1 MYTLALDISTTTTGY
16 SLWNDKECIIS
27 GSAHKKAKKGDIWI
41 DRVKFMA
48 QEIKE
53 VIKGYQVDYIVVED
67 AFSRLNVNTL
77 KKLCLA
83 QGLIIGALLQGSCS
97 LVMVYPKTWQ
107 SYHGIANLKRE
118 QLKEFTPEN
127 APTIIHRELTNNTDD
142 EADAIHIGHWFVNQD
157 ISEITKEKE

>member
-53 VIKGYQVDYIVVED
+53 VVKGYQVDYIVVED

-83 QGLIIGALLQGSCS
+83 QGLIIGVVSQANSK

-107 SYHGIANLKRE
+107 KYYGIANLKRE
-118 QLKEFTPEN
+118 QLKEFTIEHSIKITN
-127 APTIIHRELTNNTDD
+127 QELMSGTDD
-142 EADAIHIGHWFVNQD
+142 EADAIHIGNWFVNQERLED
-157 ISEITKEKE
+157 

>member
-1 MYTLALDISTTTTGY
+1 MLTLALDISTTTTGY
-16 SLWNDKECIIS
+16 SLWNDKECIIN

-53 VIKGYQVDYIVVED
+53 VVKDYRIDYIVVED

-83 QGLIIGALLQGSCS
+83 QGLIIGALLEETCS

-107 SYHGIANLKRE
+107 KFYGITNLKRE
-118 QLKEFTPEN
+118 QLKEFTVEN
-127 APTIIHRELTNNTDD
+127 ASNIVTTGLNSNTDD
-142 EADAIHIGHWFVNQD
+142 EADAIHIGNWFVNQD
-157 ISEITKEKE
+157 ISKIVEKEK